1 MEDILGDIGAVVG
14 VAGCFVC
21 DAEGQ
26 ILAST
31 LPEVFEEG
39 ILATVSR
46 TITQTTAG
54 LFIARR
60 RKVQEIDL
68 LFDEG
73 RVVIKPLRTGCLC
86 ILCERNMNVPLL
98 NLTADVAARKLSE
111 AMRRD
116 GSEPEAIQDEEPP
129 MDLVLHGIVDA
140 YPDVVRPV
148 MDFEQSLPDGKRQ
161 SALNALGQR
170 AGEAIFQRRYS
181 SMNVPAAIPQVLEM
195 VAVPAVSP
203 FAIANSQGNSLDVL
217 ACPFCRNLSA
227 SSPRC
232 HFLAGLVEGLLKS
245 VPGLEDAEVTETRCR
260 ARGDDTCSFLANPKP
275 Q

>member
-73 RVVIKPLRTGCLC
+73 RVVIKPLRAGCLC

-98 NLTADVAARKLSE
+98 NLTADV
-111 AMRRD
+111 D
-116 GSEPEAIQDEEPP
+116 PI
-129 MDLVLHGIVDA
+129 
-140 YPDVVRPV
+140 
-148 MDFEQSLPDGKRQ
+148 SL
-161 SALNALGQR
+161 
-170 AGEAIFQRRYS
+170 I
-181 SMNVPAAIPQVLEM
+181 
-195 VAVPAVSP
+195 
-203 FAIANSQGNSLDVL
+203 
-217 ACPFCRNLSA
+217 
-227 SSPRC
+227 
-232 HFLAGLVEGLLKS
+232 
-245 VPGLEDAEVTETRCR
+245 
-260 ARGDDTCSFLANPKP
+260 
-275 Q
+275 